1 MSSTRNKNSK
11 SYYKQRTQESELH
24 RGYVLNMNSQYGK
37 PYTFLGVYQL
47 PDSTQPTRIMNP
59 HNLSENPIDI
69 ESMLRGIHSTD
80 LVGEPFRVKPK
91 TKRVDGMK
99 FYERVNYII
108 PSDMI
113 TTDQQQR
120 PLFD

>member
-1 MSSTRNKNSK
+1 MSSTRNNNSS
-11 SYYKQRTQESELH
+11 SYYKQQRQVSELH
-24 RGYVLNMNSQYGK
+24 REYVLNSNSQYGK

-47 PDSTQPTRIMNP
+47 PDSTQPTRIVNP

-80 LVGEPFRVKPK
+80 FVSGSFRVQPK
-91 TKRVDGMK
+91 MKRVDGMK
-99 FYERVNYII
+99 FYERVNYIT